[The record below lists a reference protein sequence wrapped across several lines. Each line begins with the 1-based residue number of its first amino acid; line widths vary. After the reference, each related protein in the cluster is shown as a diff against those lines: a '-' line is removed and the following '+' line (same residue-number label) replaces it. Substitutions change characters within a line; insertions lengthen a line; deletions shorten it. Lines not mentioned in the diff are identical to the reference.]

1 MPSFTEPWAESSASS
16 GPRAWRWRM
25 AHASAAVAYPSNQCS
40 IPLGTGARESCL
52 RPGTSVTPGYR
63 GCFSAFPDDTTD
75 CDLSDCWRGEPPLPY
90 SAHCAVRQFAS
101 DYLVRLAAHLTKRNK
116 CTVQV
121 IACPVEALIHL
132 SAGSDFP
139 SGPQAIDCNR
149 RLLQHD
155 DSGLCVPVGFPQGR
169 GGLSGSTRCRRLGP

>member
-1 MPSFTEPWAESSASS
+1 MAVED
-16 GPRAWRWRM
+16 GPRLSGCCVSLESMLHLPRHRR
-25 AHASAAVAYPSNQCS
+25 S
-40 IPLGTGARESCL
+40 LESCL

-121 IACPVEALIHL
+121 IACPLEALIPVSYTHL
-132 SAGSDFP
+132 P
-139 SGPQAIDCNR
+139 SPRDG
-149 RLLQHD
+149 LL
-155 DSGLCVPVGFPQGR
+155 
-169 GGLSGSTRCRRLGP
+169 